1 MIIARDDRIL
11 IRTSGRFILASM
23 IIFYIFER
31 ASCNFLRVARRSIY
45 FYIES
50 CSIRERGIT
59 MLKFVA
65 FGPGILFYFFI
76 LSLINN
82 RNKFL
87 VEALESEFF
96 FVVDVPFL

>member
-1 MIIARDDRIL
+1 
-11 IRTSGRFILASM
+11 
-23 IIFYIFER
+23 
-31 ASCNFLRVARRSIY
+31 
-45 FYIES
+45 
-50 CSIRERGIT
+50 
-59 MLKFVA
+59 MLKFVG
-65 FGPGILFYFFI
+65 FGPGILFFYFI

>member
-23 IIFYIFER
+23 IIFYVFER

-59 MLKFVA
+59 ILKFV
-65 FGPGILFYFFI
+65 GPGILFFYFI

>member
-1 MIIARDDRIL
+1 MSLNAR
-11 IRTSGRFILASM
+11 LA
-23 IIFYIFER
+23 IFSVLLGE
-31 ASCNFLRVARRSIY
+31 VY

-59 MLKFVA
+59 ILKFVG